1 MANAEAVLPDI
12 TDLEGNYLARTE
24 TCAHCQHIPDLEVF
38 IRPAKR
44 KELLHF
50 GIGQDTTFRG
60 LARKGHEASA
70 GFAGIN
76 SFIAA
81 QRRAT
86 VPTDITLLIVLAFSS
101 FSSLS
106 QSENAPRSDLWI
118 SDAFLEQ

>member
-1 MANAEAVLPDI
+1 MANAEAVLADI

-24 TCAHCQHIPDLEVF
+24 TPVLIASIFPILECSSGQQSAKSFFTSESDKTPRFAGLPEKVM
-38 IRPAKR
+38 RP
-44 KELLHF
+44 
-50 GIGQDTTFRG
+50 
-60 LARKGHEASA
+60 SA

-106 QSENAPRSDLWI
+106 QRENEPRSDLWI
-118 SDAFLEQ
+118 L